1 MSLRTRLLLSYALV
15 IFVCVAIM
23 GVALL
28 FLLRDAPDAET
39 VWSTARLTLEAAVIK
54 RLLRTPLQNG
64 AAPEQIIRRLQNIER
79 SHRLAHSADRR
90 ADRRRCWRDTRTT

>member
-28 FLLRDAPDAET
+28 FLLRDAPT
-39 VWSTARLTLEAAVIK
+39 QK
-54 RLLRTPLQNG
+54 RLMTAG
-64 AAPEQIIRRLQNIER
+64 
-79 SHRLAHSADRR
+79 
-90 ADRRRCWRDTRTT
+90 

>member
-28 FLLRDAPDAET
+28 FLLRDAP
-39 VWSTARLTLEAAVIK
+39 VQKRLITARLTLEAAVIN

-64 AAPEQIIRRLQNIER
+64 AAPEQPLAEHQR
-79 SHRLAHSADRR
+79 SYRLAHSVA
-90 ADRRRCWRDTRTT
+90 